1 MFRKIY
7 GMELTDVTGSLSVR
21 ACDTADHAGIIVCS
35 PVNSERSPVP
45 ALPGAV
51 TNVYLKYVVLN

>member
-7 GMELTDVTGSLSVR
+7 GMELSDITGTLSAR
-21 ACDTADHAGIIVCS
+21 ASGTAGHAGIIVCS

-45 ALPGAV
+45 VLPGAV